1 MTFLGAV
8 NRLLRLATLL
18 QWDDDDITS
27 FSQTQFGG
35 TISLARQAIQHVTND
50 LIADRFLFPEDA
62 QSTITTAANTQKC
75 TLASDFVR
83 FKDKKPWFFQTDAGI
98 PNSQFLSEYPGKE
111 AALKKQVPRYAT
123 ETGTP
128 QWYYFTDDQEV
139 GIYPV
144 PSGALVYQYEYQK
157 DVMPENESDS
167 LPVQSEQ
174 MAYAYVDMSARIFSF
189 LFTQQ
194 PIDGINAD
202 VIYLRAKASLMAL
215 NVKEPPSNRYG
226 FRYGSGGPFTYG

>member
-1 MTFLGAV
+1 MTFLESI
-8 NRLLRLATLL
+8 NRMLRLATVM

-27 FSQTQFGG
+27 FSQTQHGA

-50 LIADRFLFPEDA
+50 LIADRFLFPEKAD
-62 QSTITTAANTQKC
+62 STITTADGTQKY

-83 FKDKKPWFFQTDAGI
+83 FEDKNNFFFQTDSGI
-98 PNSQFLSEYPGKE
+98 PNSQFLSEYPGYE
-111 AALKKQVPRYAT
+111 AALKKQVPKYAST
-123 ETGTP
+123 TGTP
-128 QWYYFTDDQEV
+128 QWYYFTDDQEI

-144 PSGALVYQYEYQK
+144 PGSVLVYRYDYQK

-174 MAYAYVDMSARIFSF
+174 MAYAYVDMATRIFSF
-189 LFTQQ
+189 LFAQQ
-194 PIDGINAD
+194 PIEGFEKD
-202 VIYLRAKASLMAL
+202 VIYLRAKAALMAL

-226 FRYGSGGPFTYG
+226 YSYNG

>member
-1 MTFLGAV
+1 MNFLAAV
-8 NRLLRLATLL
+8 NRTLRLATLL

-27 FSQTQFGG
+27 FSQTQHGG

-62 QSTITTAANTQKC
+62 QSTITTSSGEPKYS
-75 TLASDFVR
+75 LASDFVR
-83 FKDKKPWFFQTDAGI
+83 FKDKRPWFFQTDAGI
-98 PNSQFLSEYPGKE
+98 PNSQFLSEYPGGDAK
-111 AALKKQVPRYAT
+111 LKKQVPLFET
-123 ETGTP
+123 QTGTP

-144 PSGALVYQYEYQK
+144 PDGVLVYRYEYQK

-174 MAYAYVDMSARIFSF
+174 MAYAYVDMATRIFSF

-194 PIDGINAD
+194 PVEGFDKDI
-202 VIYLRAKASLMAL
+202 IYNRAKAALMSLQ
-215 NVKEPPSNRYG
+215 VKEPPSNRYG
-226 FRYGSGGPFTYG
+226 YRYG

>member
-62 QSTITTAANTQKC
+62 QSTFTTVASTQKYA
-75 TLASDFVR
+75 LASDFVR
-83 FKDKKPWFFQTDAGI
+83 FKDKNPWFFQTDSNI
-98 PNSQFLSEYPGKE
+98 PNSQFLSEYPGDE
-111 AALKKQVPRYAT
+111 ALLKKQVPMY
-123 ETGTP
+123 ETQAGTP

-144 PSGALVYQYEYQK
+144 PDSVLVYRYEYQK

-174 MAYAYVDMSARIFSF
+174 MAYAYVDMSARIFTF

-194 PIDGINAD
+194 PIDGIGTD
-202 VIYLRAKASLMAL
+202 IIYLRAKSALMAL
-215 NVKEPPSNRYG
+215 QVKEPPSNRYG
-226 FRYGSGGPFTYG
+226 FRYG